1 MNDLHG
7 ILFAYHSDSNLGEL
21 TRPRNTC
28 SLPFGGRYRLIDFML
43 SSYVNAG
50 ISDVGLIVH
59 ESYQSLLDHVGS
71 GKDWDLSRKHGG
83 LRILPPFGVAER
95 GGSGEYRGNMEA
107 LAGIYTYLQNIR
119 QEYVIMGWGDM
130 VVNLP
135 VAEVFQQHLDSGAD
149 ITILC
154 TQELKGAPR
163 NTVYITQGPDGLVSD
178 LSINPA
184 HAANALESLETYIIS
199 KKLLLDMV
207 DYCAAHNIHN
217 FSRGVL
223 LPRLSTLKVLPY
235 LHRGYVARFQ
245 SVADYF
251 QHSMDLLDPAVRAD
265 LFDPDR
271 PIRTKDQSNPSTY
284 YGPDAKSVH
293 SLVADGCFI
302 EGEVENSILSRGV
315 IVEARRQGLQQRP
328 DAGDH
333 HPRRCLPVLHHH
345 RQECPGESGPDADG
359 PLHLSA
365 GHLQGFHR
373 LIAGEAPDRTRGLP
387 PR

>member
-7 ILFAYHSDSNLGEL
+7 LLFAYRADANLGEL

-43 SSYVNAG
+43 SNYVNAG
-50 ISDVGLIVH
+50 ISDVGIIVH
-59 ESYQSLLDHVGS
+59 QNYQSLLDHLGS

-207 DYCAAHNIHN
+207 DYCAVHNIHN

-223 LPRLSTLKVLPY
+223 LISTE
-235 LHRGYVARFQ
+235 A
-245 SVADYF
+245 
-251 QHSMDLLDPAVRAD
+251 MWPASSPWPTTSSTPWTCWTQRCG
-265 LFDPDR
+265 
-271 PIRTKDQSNPSTY
+271 RT
-284 YGPDAKSVH
+284 
-293 SLVADGCFI
+293 C
-302 EGEVENSILSRGV
+302 SILT
-315 IVEARRQGLQQRP
+315 AP
-328 DAGDH
+328 
-333 HPRRCLPVLHHH
+333 
-345 RQECPGESGPDADG
+345 SGPRTSPTPPPTTAQT
-359 PLHLSA
+359 PNQSTPWWRTAASSRARWKTPSSPAASLWR
-365 GHLQGFHR
+365 Q
-373 LIAGEAPDRTRGLP
+373 APRSPTAS
-387 PR
+387 

>member
-7 ILFAYHSDSNLGEL
+7 IVFACRSDANLGEL

-43 SSYVNAG
+43 SNYVNAG
-50 ISDVGLIVH
+50 ITDVGIIVH
-59 ESYQSLLDHVGS
+59 QSYQSLLDHVGS

-199 KKLLLDMV
+199 KK
-207 DYCAAHNIHN
+207 AA
-217 FSRGVL
+217 
-223 LPRLSTLKVLPY
+223 
-235 LHRGYVARFQ
+235 
-245 SVADYF
+245 
-251 QHSMDLLDPAVRAD
+251 
-265 LFDPDR
+265 
-271 PIRTKDQSNPSTY
+271 
-284 YGPDAKSVH
+284 
-293 SLVADGCFI
+293 
-302 EGEVENSILSRGV
+302 
-315 IVEARRQGLQQRP
+315 
-328 DAGDH
+328 
-333 HPRRCLPVLHHH
+333 
-345 RQECPGESGPDADG
+345 
-359 PLHLSA
+359 A
-365 GHLQGFHR
+365 GHG
-373 LIAGEAPDRTRGLP
+373 GLLRRP
-387 PR
+387 

>member
-7 ILFAYHSDSNLGEL
+7 IVFACRSDANLGEL

-43 SSYVNAG
+43 SNYVNAG
-50 ISDVGLIVH
+50 ITDVGVIVH
-59 ESYQSLLDHVGS
+59 QSYQSLLDHVGS

-83 LRILPPFGVAER
+83 LRILPPFGYAER
-95 GGSGEYRGNMEA
+95 GGEYRGNMDA
-107 LAGIYTYLQNIR
+107 LSGVADYLENIR
-119 QEYVIMGWGDM
+119 QDYVILAWGDM
-130 VVNLP
+130 AVNLP

-149 ITILC
+149 VTMVC
-154 TQELKGAPR
+154 TPSLKGAPR
-163 NTVYITQGPDGLVSD
+163 FSEYVEVDDTGRVTD
-178 LSINPA
+178 LSVHPVTA
-184 HAANALESLETYIIS
+184 GSTLESLEIYILS

-284 YGPDAKSVH
+284 YGPDAKSIH

-315 IVEARRQGLQQRP
+315 IVEAGAKVSNSVLMQGTIIR
-328 DAGDH
+328 AGASLSYTITDKNVQVNQDRMLMGH
-333 HPRRCLPVLHHH
+333 
-345 RQECPGESGPDADG
+345 STY
-359 PLHLSA
+359 PLAISKDS
-365 GHLQGFHR
+365 
-373 LIAGEAPDRTRGLP
+373 IV
-387 PR
+387 

>member
-83 LRILPPFGVAER
+83 LRILPPFSYAER
-95 GGSGEYRGNMEA
+95 GGDYRGNMEA

-315 IVEARRQGLQQRP
+315 IVEAGAKVSNSVLMQGTIIR
-328 DAGDH
+328 AGASLSYTITDKNVQVNQDRMLMGH
-333 HPRRCLPVLHHH
+333 
-345 RQECPGESGPDADG
+345 STY
-359 PLHLSA
+359 PLAISKDS
-365 GHLQGFHR
+365 
-373 LIAGEAPDRTRGLP
+373 IV
-387 PR
+387 

>member
-7 ILFAYHSDSNLGEL
+7 IVFACRSDANLGEL

-43 SSYVNAG
+43 SNYVNAG
-50 ISDVGLIVH
+50 ITDVGVIVH
-59 ESYQSLLDHVGS
+59 QSYQSLLDHVGS

-149 ITILC
+149 VTMVC
-154 TQELKGAPR
+154 TPSLKGAPR
-163 NTVYITQGPDGLVSD
+163 FSEYVEVDDTGRVTD
-178 LSINPA
+178 LSVHPVTA
-184 HAANALESLETYIIS
+184 GSTLESLEIYILS

-207 DYCAAHNIHN
+207 DYCSAHDIVN

-223 LPRLSTLKVLPY
+223 QPRLRTLKLMSYV
-235 LHRGYVARFQ
+235 HQGYVARFQ

-271 PIRTKDQSNPSTY
+271 PIRTKDRSNPSTY
-284 YGPDAKSVH
+284 YGPDSRSVH
-293 SLVADGCFI
+293 SLVADGCLI

-315 IVEARRQGLQQRP
+315 IVEAGAKVSNSVLMQGTIIR
-328 DAGDH
+328 AGASLSYTITDKNVQVNQDRMLMGH
-333 HPRRCLPVLHHH
+333 
-345 RQECPGESGPDADG
+345 STY
-359 PLHLSA
+359 PLAISKDS
-365 GHLQGFHR
+365 
-373 LIAGEAPDRTRGLP
+373 IV
-387 PR
+387 

>member
-7 ILFAYHSDSNLGEL
+7 ILFAYRSDSRLGEL

-59 ESYQSLLDHVGS
+59 ESYQSLLDHLGS

-284 YGPDAKSVH
+284 YGPGSKSKN
-293 SLVADGCFI
+293 SLVADGCII

-315 IVEARRQGLQQRP
+315 IVEAGAKVSNSVLMQGTIIR
-328 DAGDH
+328 AGASLSYTITDKNVQVNQDRMLMGH
-333 HPRRCLPVLHHH
+333 
-345 RQECPGESGPDADG
+345 STY
-359 PLHLSA
+359 PLAISKDS
-365 GHLQGFHR
+365 
-373 LIAGEAPDRTRGLP
+373 IV
-387 PR
+387 

>member
-1 MNDLHG
+1 
-7 ILFAYHSDSNLGEL
+7 
-21 TRPRNTC
+21 
-28 SLPFGGRYRLIDFML
+28 ML

-184 HAANALESLETYIIS
+184 HAANALGRWRPTSSPKSCCWTWWTTAPPIT
-199 KKLLLDMV
+199 
-207 DYCAAHNIHN
+207 
-217 FSRGVL
+217 
-223 LPRLSTLKVLPY
+223 ST
-235 LHRGYVARFQ
+235 
-245 SVADYF
+245 
-251 QHSMDLLDPAVRAD
+251 
-265 LFDPDR
+265 
-271 PIRTKDQSNPSTY
+271 T
-284 YGPDAKSVH
+284 
-293 SLVADGCFI
+293 
-302 EGEVENSILSRGV
+302 
-315 IVEARRQGLQQRP
+315 
-328 DAGDH
+328 
-333 HPRRCLPVLHHH
+333 
-345 RQECPGESGPDADG
+345 
-359 PLHLSA
+359 SA
-365 GHLQGFHR
+365 GAFCF
-373 LIAGEAPDRTRGLP
+373 PV
-387 PR
+387 

>member
-7 ILFAYHSDSNLGEL
+7 LLFAYRADANLGEL

-43 SSYVNAG
+43 SNYVNAG
-50 ISDVGLIVH
+50 ISDVGIIVH
-59 ESYQSLLDHVGS
+59 QNYQSLLDHLGS

-83 LRILPPFGVAER
+83 LRILPPFSYARR
-95 GGSGEYRGNMEA
+95 GGDYRGPMDA
-107 LAGIYTYLQNIR
+107 LAGVSDYLNNIR
-119 QEYVIMGWGDM
+119 QDYVIMGRGDLAL
-130 VVNLP
+130 NLP
-135 VAEVFQQHLDSGAD
+135 VADVFQQHLDSGAD
-149 ITILC
+149 VTIVC
-154 TQELKGAPR
+154 TPTLRGAPR
-163 NTVYITQGPDGLVSD
+163 SSEYVEVSESGRITD
-178 LSINPA
+178 LSIHPT
-184 HAANALESLETYIIS
+184 AADQSMESLELYVLS
-199 KKLLLDMV
+199 KQLLLSMV

-265 LFDPDR
+265 LFDPER

-284 YGPDAKSVH
+284 YGPDAKSIH

-315 IVEARRQGLQQRP
+315 IVEAGAKVSNSVLMQGTIIR
-328 DAGDH
+328 AGASLSYTITDKNVQVNQDRMLMGH
-333 HPRRCLPVLHHH
+333 
-345 RQECPGESGPDADG
+345 STY
-359 PLHLSA
+359 PLAISKDS
-365 GHLQGFHR
+365 
-373 LIAGEAPDRTRGLP
+373 IV
-387 PR
+387 

>member
-284 YGPDAKSVH
+284 YGPDAKSIH

-315 IVEARRQGLQQRP
+315 IVEAGAKVSNSVLMQGAIIR
-328 DAGDH
+328 AGASLSYTITDKNVQVNQDRMLMGH
-333 HPRRCLPVLHHH
+333 
-345 RQECPGESGPDADG
+345 STY
-359 PLHLSA
+359 PLAISKDS
-365 GHLQGFHR
+365 
-373 LIAGEAPDRTRGLP
+373 IV
-387 PR
+387 

>member
-184 HAANALESLETYIIS
+184 HAANALESLNVRSSDGSQAAYI
-199 KKLLLDMV
+199 
-207 DYCAAHNIHN
+207 
-217 FSRGVL
+217 
-223 LPRLSTLKVLPY
+223 T
-235 LHRGYVARFQ
+235 
-245 SVADYF
+245 
-251 QHSMDLLDPAVRAD
+251 
-265 LFDPDR
+265 
-271 PIRTKDQSNPSTY
+271 
-284 YGPDAKSVH
+284 
-293 SLVADGCFI
+293 
-302 EGEVENSILSRGV
+302 LSRHS
-315 IVEARRQGLQQRP
+315 RKRK
-328 DAGDH
+328 
-333 HPRRCLPVLHHH
+333 
-345 RQECPGESGPDADG
+345 
-359 PLHLSA
+359 
-365 GHLQGFHR
+365 
-373 LIAGEAPDRTRGLP
+373 
-387 PR
+387 